1 MRYFLSL
8 GGWNRRATSFS
19 SSLLGGTS
27 EFRDTAESA
36 WATENLCILPPT
48 PDAVIG
54 EVKCYFKCPEQAN

>member
-8 GGWNRRATSFS
+8 GGWNGQATSFS

-36 WATENLCILPPT
+36 
-48 PDAVIG
+48 
-54 EVKCYFKCPEQAN
+54 